1 MEIVYAAEKPSIA
14 NLLSEHVEQP
24 VAADDID
31 VREDPNETGS
41 FRIGWQF
48 RHFVLAPNGEIACDD
63 LELQD

>member
-31 VREDPNETGS
+31 VRENPNETGS

-48 RHFVLAPNGEIACDD
+48 RRFLLSPDGVIAPVD
-63 LELQD
+63 LELLE